1 MFDSML
7 KKSLEAVNV
16 YGYSHVREWPE
27 TRLNDAHARALRA
40 Y

>member
-7 KKSLEAVNV
+7 RKSLEAVNV
-16 YGYSHVREWPE
+16 YGYSNVREWPN
-27 TRLNDAHARALRA
+27 TRLNDAYARALRT